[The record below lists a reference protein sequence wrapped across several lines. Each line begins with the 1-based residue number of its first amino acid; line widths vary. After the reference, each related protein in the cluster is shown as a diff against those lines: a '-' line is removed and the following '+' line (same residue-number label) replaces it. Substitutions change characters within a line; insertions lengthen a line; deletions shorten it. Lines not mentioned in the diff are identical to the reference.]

1 MKRSIVAVIASALL
15 LCGCAS
21 DKIGVQKD
29 EWVLLEVN
37 PTLLEPLPPM
47 VIIEQPKVAPKTLE
61 VESVK

>member
-1 MKRSIVAVIASALL
+1 MKRSIVAVIASAVL

-47 VIIEQPKVAPKTLE
+47 VIIEQPKVAPKKLE
-61 VESVK
+61 VEAVK

>member
-1 MKRSIVAVIASALL
+1 MKRSIVAVIASAVL

-47 VIIEQPKVAPKTLE
+47 VIIEQPTVAPKKLE
-61 VESVK
+61 VEAVK

>member
-37 PTLLEPLPPM
+37 PTLLEPLPSL
-47 VIIEQPKVAPKTLE
+47 VIIEQPKVAPKKLE
-61 VESVK
+61 VVK

>member
-37 PTLLEPLPPM
+37 PTLLETLPSL
-47 VIIEQPKVAPKTLE
+47 VIIEQPKVAPKKIE
-61 VESVK
+61 VAK

>member
-37 PTLLEPLPPM
+37 PTLLEPLPSL
-47 VIIEQPKVAPKTLE
+47 VIIEQPKVAQKKLE
-61 VESVK
+61 VAK